1 MNQYAYLTG
10 FPQRVSDFLSR
21 YDAERAEEARRS
33 AEAYQGLLEQYADER
48 DTIELDRDHDLELE
62 QGHLDNWENSLNQ
75 YQNRMHAAQTAFEK
89 QVIECA
95 RDVSILGAVRGISE
109 AWDILRTESSNLNK
123 KVDDYNA
130 PLRSLNDKQT
140 ALFREAEFSINA
152 LRQQVRSVHEEAVD
166 RIKQA
171 YEDSICNCLERERTA
186 LETQQ
191 QESERRIQ
199 EINDRMIVGFDEEL
213 KPEEV
218 RRVWQAVR
226 DSVPQYKGFQP
237 IQKRGAGLSFGKIRY
252 DVSGH
257 MKHELKRECLQK
269 KLSFMLKNDGE
280 GDFLEIPAGCA
291 FEDQAFSSVIA
302 YDKETRADA
311 VSTMRSL
318 AMQLL
323 MTNPMK
329 KTRFTFFS
337 PSDSGEAFAMFS
349 RLASADE
356 RIIDTRVWCGEK
368 DIEEHLAAIQRRAEE
383 INLSYLQGKFDNLL
397 EYNEKAGKNAEPLQF
412 LFVVDFPRNFTE
424 NALKYL
430 EGIMSNGP
438 KNGIYTILAGHT
450 DELNGSS
457 EINDARFGAILNR
470 ICGGLSY
477 YVYGSSEKAGLTPF
491 VADGERMPFIPVR
504 LPESK
509 NDVDETLKTLCDAI
523 SHTREIVVDYDD
535 VSDNL
540 TKKPE
545 RWFQFSDWKGVDIPF
560 ALTGANMA
568 LELELASDPLNPCY
582 HTLIGGQ
589 IGSGKSVLLHTLISN
604 ALMRYSPEDVQMY
617 LMDFKDGVEFKI
629 YADYALQNF
638 RAVSIETEPEFG
650 LAVLQHL
657 AKEMYERSKRFREEN
672 VEGIGAYRQA
682 LARKGI
688 AHHNMPRI
696 LLIID
701 EYQSLLNDNSDPV
714 HTESAELIK
723 EFATKGRAY
732 GIYLIMATQDISN
745 AKALPTEVYN
755 QFSNRIA
762 LKSNPASAELI
773 LPGNPASE
781 KLVSFNPGQA
791 IFNPMMGDKDHN
803 VSCRI
808 AYIGDAEHR
817 ELLARIHEEQSK
829 VFAVSASQTPPRL
842 LLSGVQDDPNSP
854 LNRFART
861 GKTEFDMEL
870 GYRLFLGEA
879 LAMVNTFQPVLR
891 CERGQNLLLLG
902 NDQERVRNT
911 VGFAVASLLSEAV
924 RQGESLAEPVVTI
937 FDFSTGFHDDLM
949 QQICNR
955 LPRAVRRF
963 APEDLLS
970 GLELLRQELPLNRR
984 QFVVFFGLNRA
995 RRLTMMGNAY
1005 TGGSPKD
1012 LLVKLF
1018 QDGPENGMNFIVWA
1032 NSVESFNDH
1041 YAATMGM
1048 FEHRLV
1054 GNIGDGEYKTFLGE
1068 SAPKAMNMNN
1078 AVYFNADALDSPKVR
1093 LYASPTQNWIN
1104 DFLSAVER
1112 WQ

>member
-10 FPQRVSDFLSR
+10 FPQRVSDFLNR
-21 YDAERAEEARRS
+21 YDEERA
-33 AEAYQGLLEQYADER
+33 AEAKRSEREHQDLLDQYANERDSIERHCEEELDLEQ
-48 DTIELDRDHDLELE
+48 
-62 QGHLDNWENSLNQ
+62 QHLDNWEDGLNQ
-75 YQNRMHAAQTAFEK
+75 YETRMKAAQSAFEK
-89 QVIECA
+89 QIIECA
-95 RDVSILGAVRGISE
+95 KDVSKLGGVSSIAAAWELLESE
-109 AWDILRTESSNLNK
+109 TADLGK
-123 KVDDYNA
+123 KVVDYNA
-130 PLRSLNDKQT
+130 PLRNLNVQQV
-140 ALFREAEFSINA
+140 ALFRETQYSINA
-152 LRQQVRSVHEEAVD
+152 LRQQVRSLHEEAVE
-166 RIKQA
+166 RIQQNRNQA
-171 YEDSICNCLERERTA
+171 ISDCLERERVA
-186 LETQQ
+186 LAAQKE
-191 QESERRIQ
+191 EAERRIR
-199 EINDRMIVGFDEEL
+199 EMNDRMIVNFDLEL

-218 RRVWQAVR
+218 KEVWQAVGE
-226 DSVPQYKGFQP
+226 SVPQYRGYQP
-237 IQKRGAGLSFGKIRY
+237 TQSRGSGLTFGRIGY
-252 DVSGH
+252 GVTEH
-257 MKHELKRECLQK
+257 MDHELKRECLQK
-269 KLSFMLKNDGE
+269 KLSFMLRCEDDE
-280 GDFLEIPAGCA
+280 YYLELPAGCA

-302 YDKETRADA
+302 YDKDTRTEA
-311 VSTMRSL
+311 VSSMRSL

-323 MTNPMK
+323 MTNPLK

-337 PSDSGEAFAMFS
+337 PSDSGDAFAMFS

-356 RIIDTRVWCGEK
+356 RIIDTRVWCNER

-383 INLSYLQGKFDNLL
+383 INLSYLQGKFDSLL

-438 KNGIYTILAGHT
+438 KNGIYTILAGHE

-470 ICGGLSY
+470 ICGGLSN
-477 YVYGSSEKAGLTPF
+477 YVYTTEDGLAPF
-491 VADGERMPFIPVR
+491 TVDGERLPFDPVM
-504 LPESK
+504 LPENK
-509 NDVDETLKTLCDAI
+509 EDVDDALTILCEGIA
-523 SHTREIVVDYDD
+523 HTREIIVNYDD
-535 VSDNL
+535 ISDNL
-540 TKKPE
+540 PQKPE
-545 RWFQFSDWKGVDIPF
+545 RWFQFSDWNGVDIPF

-568 LELELASDPLNPCY
+568 LELNLASDPLNPCY

-589 IGSGKSVLLHTLISN
+589 IGSGKSVLLHTIITN
-604 ALMRYSPEDVQMY
+604 VLMRYSPEDVQMY

-629 YADYALQNF
+629 YADYPLKNF

-650 LAVLQHL
+650 LAVLRDV
-657 AKEMYERSKRFREEN
+657 AKEMGERSKRFREEN
-672 VEGIGAYRQA
+672 VEGIGQYRRA

-688 AHHNMPRI
+688 AHHGMPRI

-701 EYQSLLNDNSDPV
+701 EYQSLLNDPSDAV
-714 HTESAELIK
+714 KTESANLIK

-732 GIYLIMATQDISN
+732 GIYMIMATQDISN
-745 AKALPTEVYN
+745 AKALPSEVYN

-808 AYIGDAEHR
+808 AFSGDTER
-817 ELLARIHEEQSK
+817 RQLMERISQEQSK
-829 VFAVSASQTPPRL
+829 LFIDPVTQQPPRL

-854 LNRFART
+854 LNGFART
-861 GKTEFDMEL
+861 GEAQFAMEL

-879 LAMVNTFQPVLR
+879 LAMVNDFQPVLR
-891 CERGQNLLLLG
+891 CELGQNLLLLG
-902 NDQERVRNT
+902 NDQGRARCT
-911 VGFAVASLLSEAV
+911 MGFAVASLLSEAV
-924 RQGESLAEPVVTI
+924 RQGERLDEPVVTL
-937 FDFSTGFHDDLM
+937 FDFSTGFRDDLL
-949 QQICNR
+949 QQICDR
-955 LPRAVRRF
+955 LPRAVRCF
-963 APEDLLS
+963 APEDLMS
-970 GLELLRQELPLNRR
+970 GLEILRQELPQNRR

-1012 LLVKLF
+1012 LLIKMLH
-1018 QDGPENGMNFIVWA
+1018 DGPENGMNFIVWA
-1032 NSVESFNDH
+1032 NSVEGFNDH
-1041 YAATMGM
+1041 YASTMGL

-1054 GNIGDGEYKTFLGE
+1054 GDIGEADYKTFLGE
-1068 SAPKAMNMNN
+1068 SAPKTMNENN
-1078 AVYFNADALDSPKVR
+1078 AVYFNADALSSPKVR